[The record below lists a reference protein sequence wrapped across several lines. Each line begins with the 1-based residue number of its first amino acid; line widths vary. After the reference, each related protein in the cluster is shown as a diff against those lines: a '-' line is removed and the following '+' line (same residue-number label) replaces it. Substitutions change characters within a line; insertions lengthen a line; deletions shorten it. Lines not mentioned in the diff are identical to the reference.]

1 MRAAE
6 MRAAWCGRELT
17 KRSRQFLDGAVL
29 LFSHE
34 IRFELSEGKQ
44 KHYFNV
50 CFEFD
55 AGGELDLNRIA
66 LGCQSLT

>member
-1 MRAAE
+1 M
-6 MRAAWCGRELT
+6 
-17 KRSRQFLDGAVL
+17 DGAV

-55 AGGELDLNRIA
+55 TGGELDLNRIA

>member
-1 MRAAE
+1 MV
-6 MRAAWCGRELT
+6 RERVNKNESALFGW
-17 KRSRQFLDGAVL
+17 RCVV
-29 LFSHE
+29 FSHE